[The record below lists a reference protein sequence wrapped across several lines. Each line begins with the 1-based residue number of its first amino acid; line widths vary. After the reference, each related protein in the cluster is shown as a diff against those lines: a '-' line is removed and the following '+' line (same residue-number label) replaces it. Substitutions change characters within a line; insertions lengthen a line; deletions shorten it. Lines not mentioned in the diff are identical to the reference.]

1 MADINLEQS
10 RQSEIL
16 VVAWVMTGTAIFMVC
31 LKLFA
36 RATIVHVVGWDDFFI
51 ILSVVTILLPALH
64 TWLLV

>member
-1 MADINLEQS
+1 
-10 RQSEIL
+10 
-16 VVAWVMTGTAIFMVC
+16 MTGTAIFMVC

-36 RATIVHVVGWDDFFI
+36 RAKIVHVVGWDDFFI